1 MVEKWR
7 GPPEDSIISPKV
19 ETCTKKKKKKTQNA
33 KRGFH
38 PNPNGY

>member
-7 GPPEDSIISPKV
+7 GPPEDSIISPKA
-19 ETCTKKKKKKTQNA
+19 ETCTKKKKKTQNA